1 MNSIV
6 SQQPVMSTG
15 TTNVGDFAELFNEII
30 GNDGTSEPSSS
41 TDEMLDSFDLGIT
54 AAELFPADIFPAL
67 LDNNNADCGG
77 PDAAMAELED
87 PDLGLVD
94 SLFTPEQSDS
104 DSGLGSGG
112 LAAVNNNPTA
122 GPTDAADPDHS
133 CSRTRPFD
141 WRRSRERA
149 PDDCTRL
156 RVEDFVVE
164 GRLAGFLTQT
174 SALQHQQPPQFQ
186 LQHQQQHQQ
195 QQLTSTTQLFK
206 SEPTDEFLSQHH
218 GSFRLIQPRQL
229 NRQQPELAST
239 NSIVSSAVSP
249 SSPSVQSSVPSPHSF
264 IATTSATGIDYVV
277 GVQSQASTTVAAS
290 SGAALVEGD
299 QAKVKR
305 IERMIK
311 NRHSASESRRKR
323 KEYLDGLERRVQS
336 LASENAFLRDENS
349 QLRQRYSELER
360 KLISLEQALGSS
372 ASSGIGA
379 SSALTGSGRRRPV
392 TAMAL
397 LLFLG
402 LNLVGLGVW
411 PLMPGQQQ
419 QQPQQP
425 GFHSSPSSSS
435 LFYYSNGPGSEE
447 SRALVPYRRAS
458 SAGRHLLSAS
468 SASSSEPAPEELSA
482 LFGRLCPAHN
492 STESARLAKELDGWA
507 FRYQREAGAREL
519 RRLHRQRTR
528 REERL
533 RRRAEATAAAAAAAA
548 AAASKNSVTSEGGS
562 GALQLRLGRDT
573 SLDLL
578 MRALDRRE
586 DTMYLVSFRSD
597 HLVFPALAANK
608 TSAPR
613 MTFLMPAV
621 NESSRTSARGTVPLM
636 QIDCEVVNVGLM
648 HLDKWRVPLQFR
660 QDLFG
665 NNRV

>member
-133 CSRTRPFD
+133 CSRTRP
-141 WRRSRERA
+141 
-149 PDDCTRL
+149 
-156 RVEDFVVE
+156 
-164 GRLAGFLTQT
+164 
-174 SALQHQQPPQFQ
+174 
-186 LQHQQQHQQ
+186 
-195 QQLTSTTQLFK
+195 
-206 SEPTDEFLSQHH
+206 
-218 GSFRLIQPRQL
+218 
-229 NRQQPELAST
+229 
-239 NSIVSSAVSP
+239 
-249 SSPSVQSSVPSPHSF
+249 
-264 IATTSATGIDYVV
+264 ATGIDYVV

-482 LFGRLCPAHN
+482 LF
-492 STESARLAKELDGWA
+492 
-507 FRYQREAGAREL
+507 
-519 RRLHRQRTR
+519 
-528 REERL
+528 
-533 RRRAEATAAAAAAAA
+533 
-548 AAASKNSVTSEGGS
+548 
-562 GALQLRLGRDT
+562 
-573 SLDLL
+573 
-578 MRALDRRE
+578 
-586 DTMYLVSFRSD
+586 
-597 HLVFPALAANK
+597 
-608 TSAPR
+608 
-613 MTFLMPAV
+613 
-621 NESSRTSARGTVPLM
+621 
-636 QIDCEVVNVGLM
+636 
-648 HLDKWRVPLQFR
+648 
-660 QDLFG
+660 
-665 NNRV
+665 